1 MTRRTWLWILGLS
14 AFALFIVLGIIDRTM
29 SDTAGPG
36 IVGFELAGSE
46 DRAHEILA
54 DWGSDGHD
62 AALASLW
69 IDFPYL
75 LLYGAF
81 YALAVAALRDS
92 AVRRGWTR
100 LASIGSTVI
109 AFPIAAAIADAL
121 ENVGLLLALG

>member
-14 AFALFIVLGIIDRTM
+14 AFALFIVLGTIDRTM

-54 DWGSDGHD
+54 DWGPDGHD
-62 AALASLW
+62 A
-69 IDFPYL
+69 
-75 LLYGAF
+75 
-81 YALAVAALRDS
+81 

-121 ENVGLLLALG
+121 ENVGLLLALGGHGGNAAPL